1 MWLYLSVFLLTI
13 SLVLKKRAYEKYI
26 KEQEQKKAKRNQTKK
41 SV

>member
-26 KEQEQKKAKRNQTKK
+26 KEQEQKKARGNQTKK